1 MISEVERRER
11 LLGWTLAGI
20 MLIHVFVFRPQAVV
34 GLAALIT
41 LVVGAILRSR
51 PIIIPRWLGRAALVL
66 GAIAVFMA
74 QGAFRPVATLGEI
87 AAITGAIL
95 LLRPVTPARGQWVLL
110 CLIMML
116 IASILKPYPT
126 VGITL
131 IILDVATILIL
142 AEQVYRPVEVVVSF
156 WVSMMRSLRVII
168 PVGLVVT
175 GIFWFFPNL
184 SDYTTPVFA
193 GFTGNESLNPG
204 NIAEIA
210 QSRRIALTARF
221 EEKQRIPSAGNIYWR
236 GQVLEINEGLRWGRA
251 KAENREQANLTI
263 PPPAGAEEILRYTQ
277 DITSNRGGVVPALDH
292 AVFIDAKRAGDD
304 IVVLDIGAA
313 VLSAVGAGPLTM
325 QAASSMTRMTD
336 PPRADIGGGSITLP
350 KDVAENQSILKIV
363 DQIFS
368 KEPDTIEGKITALE
382 NYFRESGFVYTR
394 RPGRILSLDAF
405 LIRQRRGFCE
415 HYAAAAAN
423 LLRLRDVPSR
433 VVTGFRGG
441 EWNPWLRTITVR
453 DADAHAWVEAW
464 DDTTRQWLRFDPT
477 DFVSPDFSQRIEREM
492 DTAQWP
498 WYRLAWSYT
507 QALIIQAATWVEDTW
522 TRLTSSEAWENAD
535 TVLFGIF
542 VVAAIIWLIRNYL
555 IRRRASS
562 LDTATVLL
570 SDLEHRAARL
580 DRERHLGE
588 TPLAW
593 LGRLAQSTSDE
604 KERETL
610 RALADCYEAGLYKP
624 NGLKA
629 DLVTGFQ
636 LNARRLVKIWK
647 TRQKA

>member
-41 LVVGAILRSR
+41 LLVGAILRSR
-51 PIIIPRWLGRAALVL
+51 HIVLPRWLGRAALVL
-66 GAIAVFMA
+66 GAVAVFMA
-74 QGAFRPVATLGEI
+74 QGTFRPVATLGEI

-126 VGITL
+126 AGITL

-263 PPPAGAEEILRYTQ
+263 PPPAGAEGILRYTQ

-325 QAASSMTRMTD
+325 EAASLMTRMTD
-336 PPRADIGGGSITLP
+336 PPREDIGGGAVTLP
-350 KDVAENQSILKIV
+350 KDVAENQSIQKIAT
-363 DQIFS
+363 QIFS

-464 DDTTRQWLRFDPT
+464 DDTARQWLRFDPT

-507 QALIIQAATWVEDTW
+507 QAIIIQAATWVEDTW

-604 KERETL
+604 TEKETL